1 MFLFEVFGLMLIMF
15 VDLDALYID
24 FVKRKNSIIT
34 SFMNISHA
42 SLLILFSFSKVFKG
56 LFHFQFSQENITQQ
70 IKKKKEKKYMIYQP
84 LLALKME
91 CKYLQN
97 KVFTFLSLYH
107 YAKKMQ
113 IKKNIV

>member
-1 MFLFEVFGLMLIMF
+1 MFLFEVFGLMLIIF

-70 IKKKKEKKYMIYQP
+70 IKKKKEYDLPTTTSLENGVQVFAKQSIHISLP
-84 LLALKME
+84 LPL
-91 CKYLQN
+91 C
-97 KVFTFLSLYH
+97 
-107 YAKKMQ
+107 
-113 IKKNIV
+113 KKNANKKEYCMK